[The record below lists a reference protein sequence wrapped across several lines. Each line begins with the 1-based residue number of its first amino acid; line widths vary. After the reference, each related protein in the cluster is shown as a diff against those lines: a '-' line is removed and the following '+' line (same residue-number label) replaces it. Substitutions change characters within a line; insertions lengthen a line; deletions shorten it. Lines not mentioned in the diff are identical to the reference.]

1 MPRLAQ
7 KFVVSLACLSV
18 FAGVTDAEAKDVFR
32 RRVGFFESLF
42 GTPQRTAPRQTIFS
56 NDPAGGKLT
65 WWEEQQLIKSK
76 RNNSI
81 DNIYGDP
88 VINRGYVPKQKK
100 LATVIVDNPKTD
112 YAEPEPLPGL
122 GMGTIEYQPPLVAGV
137 YDASFVKLI
146 VDNPEADAIRIALAS
161 NATSI
166 RAVEAERKAV
176 LAFYKANNFKPA
188 WTANGHVLPRAN
200 DLLKILSSTAS
211 DGLVPANYVP
221 RTIGSFEN
229 ADQNL
234 AGDALKIATFDIDL
248 TVQAL
253 KYARQ
258 LSGGRF
264 EPNRLSLYND
274 IKPSP
279 VNADAALH
287 VIAFTPYLET
297 YFKSLEPSHPQY
309 GIFKAE
315 LAKLSVTDAAPAAD
329 LISEG
334 PTVKPGKTDNRVP
347 QIRARL
353 QQLGFLTADAAV
365 NANEQLL
372 DRPLSVG
379 VKAFQKANK
388 LKQTGAVDAATLKAF
403 NADHRANDRQKLV
416 YNMERLRWLPKS
428 LGSKYVL
435 VNQAAFEVNVMDQGK
450 SVWNSKV
457 IVGRP
462 MTQTYAFSDSMET
475 VVFNP
480 TWGVPVSIIV
490 NEYGPK
496 SRKDPSYLD
505 RNGFK
510 VTNSKGEVV
519 SSRTIDWYGMGQAP
533 NFGVQQPS
541 GDGNALGEVKFV
553 FPNSHDIYMHDT
565 PTKNLFGDSTRAY
578 SHGCVRVQNPRD
590 FAEVLLGWSKDD
602 IESTISTGESLPV
615 NLKQKI
621 PVHLTYFTAWTD
633 VDGKIRY
640 FDDIYGRDDAIAKA
654 LAYDPTGKKPAS
666 TDKIVQNNEIS
677 GGLIQN

>member
-1 MPRLAQ
+1 MSRLPQ
-7 KFVVSLACLSV
+7 KIFVSLACLSIC
-18 FAGVTDAEAKDVFR
+18 AGLSDVQAKDVYR
-32 RRVGFFESLF
+32 KRVGFFESLF
-42 GTPQRTAPRQTIFS
+42 GAPQRTAPRQTVFGS
-56 NDPAGGKLT
+56 DPLGGKLT
-65 WWEEQQLIKSK
+65 WWEEQQIKK
-76 RNNSI
+76 NKKDNSI
-81 DNIYGDP
+81 DAIYGDP
-88 VINRGYVPKQKK
+88 QVDPSYRPKQKK
-100 LATVIVDNPKTD
+100 LATVQVIDPKPD

-122 GMGTIEYQPPLVAGV
+122 GMGQLEYQPQLVAGV
-137 YDASFVKLI
+137 YDVSFVKLA
-146 VDNPEADAIRIALAS
+146 VDNAEADAIRIALAS
-161 NATSI
+161 NSTPI
-166 RAVEAERKAV
+166 RAVETERKAV
-176 LAFYKANNFKPA
+176 LAFYKANNFKPV
-188 WTANGHVLPRAN
+188 WTAGGHVVPRAN
-200 DLLKILSSTAS
+200 DLLKILGNSTIE
-211 DGLVPANYVP
+211 GLVSANYVP
-221 RTIGSFEN
+221 RTVGRFEN
-229 ADQNL
+229 PEEVL
-234 AGDALKIATFDIDL
+234 GGDALKLATFDVDL

-258 LSGGRF
+258 LSGGQF

-279 VNADAALH
+279 VNADAALR

-297 YFKSLEPSHPQY
+297 YFNGLAPANPQY
-309 GIFKAE
+309 AIFKAE
-315 LAKLSVTDAAPAAD
+315 LAKLSASDATPAAD
-329 LISEG
+329 LIADG
-334 PTVKPGKTDNRVP
+334 AVVKPGKTDSRVP
-347 QIRARL
+347 QVRARL
-353 QQLGFLTADAAV
+353 QLLGLLKADAVA
-365 NANEQLL
+365 NADEQLL

-388 LKQTGAVDAATLKAF
+388 LKQTGAIDAATIKAF
-403 NADHRANDRQKLV
+403 NADHRADDRQKLV

-435 VNQAAFEVNVMDQGK
+435 VNQAAYEVNVMDGGK
-450 SVWNSKV
+450 SIWNSKV

-462 MTQTYAFSDSMET
+462 MTQTYAFSDTMET

-480 TWGVPVSIIV
+480 TWGVPLSIIV

-496 SRKDPSYLD
+496 SRKDAGYLD

-510 VTNSKGEVV
+510 ITNSKGEIV
-519 SSRTIDWYGMGQAP
+519 SSRSIDWYGMGQTP

-553 FPNSHDIYMHDT
+553 FPNAHDIYMHDT
-565 PTKNLFGDSTRAY
+565 PTKNLFGDTTRAY
-578 SHGCVRVQNPRD
+578 SHGCVRVQNPRE
-590 FAEVLLGWSKDD
+590 FAEVLLGWGKD
-602 IESTISTGESLPV
+602 EVEATISTGESLPV
-615 NLKQKI
+615 SLKQKI

-633 VDGKIRY
+633 ADGKIRY